1 MKKTLYPVLV
11 LVWLAVPLMAAA
23 RKNDHVGTVSPT
35 IVTAAQKNAP
45 VLSSVSPTSAVA
57 GGGSF
62 TLTAT
67 GSNFSSASIVQWNGA
82 SIKITRA
89 SATQLCASV
98 PSADIARAGK
108 ANITVYNPGKLGGTS
123 RSVIFTITTPSS
135 LKVSTLSVP
144 SAIVHSKYSA
154 NLSATGG
161 AGAYTW
167 SPYPSGEALPP
178 GLQLTSTGTLTGTP
192 TTAGTYPFGVQ
203 VRDSA
208 NHEATKSYSMTVTT
222 PLVVSTLSVPSAIVR
237 SKYSANLTATGGT
250 GAYTWSPYPS
260 GEALPPGLQLTSIGT
275 LTGTPTTGGTYPFGV
290 QVIDAGNNAAT
301 KSYSMAVVSSTTASS
316 LEVLTLSVPGAIV
329 GSKYSANLTATGG
342 TGAYTWSPYPSG
354 EALPP
359 GLQLTS
365 IGTLTGTPTTAGT
378 YPFGVQVIDSANN
391 EATQSYNMTVA
402 SSTAGCGA
410 GTNNSQCGN
419 VSDPYAGHGA
429 PTANATIT
437 SCGELN
443 PPSSGYVYRLTAD
456 IGSDPTTACL
466 TWYYSYPF
474 VLDLNGYTVTGMIAG
489 AANPYGFTIMNG
501 TVNCNSVSTG
511 CIDVQQGNSP
521 TAYDSIH
528 HLTLNQAALGG
539 RCINFN
545 QENAYTS
552 VSTRYIQIYNVQGTL
567 PNSLEG
573 DDRSYLIW
581 VDGAGTVPAEVWN
594 ATVSPGA
601 NLNAFQGITMYQTVG
616 SYVHNNYIVLP
627 PPAYDT
633 GAYDTDR
640 AILFDCEGKVGSP
653 CGSNVAA
660 YNQIV
665 ADYNRSLRVRAEV
678 GDVIH
683 DNAITDCRYAD
694 ASGGCIHIGDTD
706 ADTEATAAE
715 IYSNTIELNSGYG
728 IMLGGSSY
736 EQANVHD
743 NTVTCYQGNC
753 SNVTWFALTLCTEPS
768 YPHPIA
774 AGSLRVKNTTFPSN
788 WGSINAVMSCG
799 PPGNAAYTCGDPS
812 NVDAATVTYC
822 NTGTLVGNG
831 TMTQSCP

>member
-275 LTGTPTTGGTYPFGV
+275 LTGTPTT
-290 QVIDAGNNAAT
+290 
-301 KSYSMAVVSSTTASS
+301 
-316 LEVLTLSVPGAIV
+316 
-329 GSKYSANLTATGG
+329 
-342 TGAYTWSPYPSG
+342 
-354 EALPP
+354 
-359 GLQLTS
+359 
-365 IGTLTGTPTTAGT
+365 AGT

-456 IGSDPTTACL
+456 IGTDPTTACL

-653 CGSNVAA
+653 CGSNIAA

-715 IYSNTIELNSGYG
+715 IYSNTIELNGGYG

>member
-1 MKKTLYPVLV
+1 
-11 LVWLAVPLMAAA
+11 
-23 RKNDHVGTVSPT
+23 
-35 IVTAAQKNAP
+35 
-45 VLSSVSPTSAVA
+45 
-57 GGGSF
+57 
-62 TLTAT
+62 
-67 GSNFSSASIVQWNGA
+67 
-82 SIKITRA
+82 
-89 SATQLCASV
+89 
-98 PSADIARAGK
+98 
-108 ANITVYNPGKLGGTS
+108 
-123 RSVIFTITTPSS
+123 
-135 LKVSTLSVP
+135 
-144 SAIVHSKYSA
+144 
-154 NLSATGG
+154 
-161 AGAYTW
+161 
-167 SPYPSGEALPP
+167 
-178 GLQLTSTGTLTGTP
+178 
-192 TTAGTYPFGVQ
+192 
-203 VRDSA
+203 
-208 NHEATKSYSMTVTT
+208 
-222 PLVVSTLSVPSAIVR
+222 
-237 SKYSANLTATGGT
+237 
-250 GAYTWSPYPS
+250 
-260 GEALPPGLQLTSIGT
+260 
-275 LTGTPTTGGTYPFGV
+275 
-290 QVIDAGNNAAT
+290 
-301 KSYSMAVVSSTTASS
+301 
-316 LEVLTLSVPGAIV
+316 
-329 GSKYSANLTATGG
+329 
-342 TGAYTWSPYPSG
+342 
-354 EALPP
+354 LPP

-456 IGSDPTTACL
+456 IGTDPTTACL

-653 CGSNVAA
+653 CGSNIAA

-715 IYSNTIELNSGYG
+715 IYSNTIELNGGYG

>member
-456 IGSDPTTACL
+456 IGTDPTTACL

-511 CIDVQQGNSP
+511 CIDVQQGNSRP
-521 TAYDSIH
+521 S
-528 HLTLNQAALGG
+528 GG
-539 RCINFN
+539 V
-545 QENAYTS
+545 AST
-552 VSTRYIQIYNVQGTL
+552 STRRTL
-567 PNSLEG
+567 TPPSRPAISKSTMSRAHFQTALKEMIG
-573 DDRSYLIW
+573 RTSFGWMAPGRFRRRSGMRRFLQ
-581 VDGAGTVPAEVWN
+581 VP
-594 ATVSPGA
+594 T
-601 NLNAFQGITMYQTVG
+601 
-616 SYVHNNYIVLP
+616 
-627 PPAYDT
+627 
-633 GAYDTDR
+633 
-640 AILFDCEGKVGSP
+640 
-653 CGSNVAA
+653 
-660 YNQIV
+660 
-665 ADYNRSLRVRAEV
+665 
-678 GDVIH
+678 
-683 DNAITDCRYAD
+683 
-694 ASGGCIHIGDTD
+694 
-706 ADTEATAAE
+706 
-715 IYSNTIELNSGYG
+715 
-728 IMLGGSSY
+728 
-736 EQANVHD
+736 
-743 NTVTCYQGNC
+743 
-753 SNVTWFALTLCTEPS
+753 
-768 YPHPIA
+768 
-774 AGSLRVKNTTFPSN
+774 
-788 WGSINAVMSCG
+788 
-799 PPGNAAYTCGDPS
+799 
-812 NVDAATVTYC
+812 
-822 NTGTLVGNG
+822 
-831 TMTQSCP
+831 